1 MEESRVDPD
10 TGFLLD
16 PLPPWYFSKNELPSP
31 KPRAQLPPRESPSY
45 KGKEKAETVSSP
57 NGDSGRLVLSYLDF
71 GQRVRAKWSNGQF
84 YEATVTQINRDSDT
98 VQVVYDDGLTEILP
112 LDSIQIIP
120 SELMISGSGRRLR
133 SVDAKLEEEMK
144 TMTGSRENRPKPSS
158 SSSSSSSSAPSTPK
172 PRTPAPTYTFSESSS
187 ATGIFRRV
195 VSKQPKKKLQ
205 FARLPLR
212 KTLIG
217 RPLTSSSVD
226 GSNSSRLGL
235 KIMRMVSG
243 PKSRTHMVVLPSRLS
258 NGRFATLTPDQ
269 KAKVKEMQRKALQQ
283 DKTPIPKSP
292 PAVGASPTSPN
303 TPQLRSPKLSP
314 RVVSTPLGFSSPV
327 RTPGTWIWGKMTVH
341 GVTTWYPA
349 EVVDPGTPK
358 LPQTIARDREIMLAK
373 GNALISFIEKGGQR
387 TLAWHPERQLLK
399 FGSRRLAVRRIK
411 KLDQYTKDLVMD
423 AYDEALKHSPA
434 GTDDPSDDEDDDD
447 EED

>member
-45 KGKEKAETVSSP
+45 KGKEKAETVSSPP

-144 TMTGSRENRPKPSS
+144 TMTGSRGNRPKPSS

-217 RPLTSSSVD
+217 RPLTSRSCEWCPAPSLAPTWLYC
-226 GSNSSRLGL
+226 RL
-235 KIMRMVSG
+235 
-243 PKSRTHMVVLPSRLS
+243 
-258 NGRFATLTPDQ
+258 D
-269 KAKVKEMQRKALQQ
+269 
-283 DKTPIPKSP
+283 SP
-292 PAVGASPTSPN
+292 
-303 TPQLRSPKLSP
+303 
-314 RVVSTPLGFSSPV
+314 
-327 RTPGTWIWGKMTVH
+327 
-341 GVTTWYPA
+341 
-349 EVVDPGTPK
+349 
-358 LPQTIARDREIMLAK
+358 
-373 GNALISFIEKGGQR
+373 
-387 TLAWHPERQLLK
+387 
-399 FGSRRLAVRRIK
+399 
-411 KLDQYTKDLVMD
+411 MD
-423 AYDEALKHSPA
+423 ASRP
-434 GTDDPSDDEDDDD
+434 
-447 EED
+447 